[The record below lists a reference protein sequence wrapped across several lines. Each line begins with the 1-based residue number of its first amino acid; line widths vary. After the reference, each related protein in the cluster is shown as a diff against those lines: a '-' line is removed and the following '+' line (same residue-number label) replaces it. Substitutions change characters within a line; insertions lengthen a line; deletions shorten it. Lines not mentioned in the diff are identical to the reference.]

1 MQIEIKVVND
11 KKSLKTFIYLPAK
24 IHKNHANWVPP
35 IYMDEWAFFNPKK
48 NKNFDHC
55 DTVLALAFKGQKA
68 VGRIMGIVSHKYNKL
83 HQENHVRFAFIETFN
98 DQEVFSALVNFIAKW
113 GKNMGMDRIVGPIG
127 FSDKDPQGLLIEGFE
142 QPVVIAS
149 NCSLPYMVDLV
160 ENMGFHK
167 KKDLVVYQIQVPN
180 ENPPIYKK
188 VEERFLQNNK
198 NLKVLEFS
206 SRTKVKPF
214 IYPVLQLVNDTFK
227 DIYGFIPFTKEE
239 MKDFANRYLYL
250 INPRFIKMVVNEF
263 NEVVAFVIGMSD
275 ISHGIR
281 KARGKLL
288 PIGFIPIFMAGKK
301 SKQLNLL
308 LGAVHPQYQGRGLD
322 VAMGI
327 KLLASA
333 REAGKTTIDSH
344 LELEENFKVRAEM
357 ERVGG
362 KVYKKYRI
370 YQKEIS

>member
-288 PIGFIPIFMAGKK
+288 PIGFIPIFMAGKNR
-301 SKQLNLL
+301 SN
-308 LGAVHPQYQGRGLD
+308 
-322 VAMGI
+322 
-327 KLLASA
+327 
-333 REAGKTTIDSH
+333 
-344 LELEENFKVRAEM
+344 
-357 ERVGG
+357 
-362 KVYKKYRI
+362 
-370 YQKEIS
+370 

>member
-1 MQIEIKVVND
+1 MQLEIKVVSD
-11 KKSLKTFIYLPAK
+11 KKSLKTFIYLPAI

-35 IYMDEWAFFNPKK
+35 IYMDEWAFFNPNK
-48 NKNFDHC
+48 NKNFEHC
-55 DTVLALAFKGQKA
+55 DTVLALAYKGQKA
-68 VGRIMGIVSHKYNKL
+68 VGRIMGIVSHKYNML
-83 HQENHVRFAFIETFN
+83 HRENHVRFAFVETFN
-98 DQEVFSALVNFIAKW
+98 DQDVFSALVNFIEEW
-113 GKNMGMDRIVGPIG
+113 GKNIGMDRIVGPIG
-127 FSDKDPQGLLIEGFE
+127 FSDKDPQGLLIEGFDK
-142 QPVVIAS
+142 PVVIAS

-167 KKDLVVYQIQVPN
+167 KKDLVVYQIQVPDQ
-180 ENPPIYKK
+180 NPPIYKK

-198 NLKVLEFS
+198 NFKVLEFT
-206 SRTKVKPF
+206 SRNKVKPF
-214 IYPVLQLVNDTFK
+214 IYPVLQLVNETFK

-250 INPRFIKMVVNEF
+250 INPRFIKLIVNDL
-263 NEVVAFVIGMSD
+263 NDVVAFVIGMSD

-281 KARGKLL
+281 KAKGKLL

-322 VAMGI
+322 VVMGI

>member
-1 MQIEIKVVND
+1 M
-11 KKSLKTFIYLPAK
+11 
-24 IHKNHANWVPP
+24 
-35 IYMDEWAFFNPKK
+35 
-48 NKNFDHC
+48 
-55 DTVLALAFKGQKA
+55 
-68 VGRIMGIVSHKYNKL
+68 SHKYNKL
-83 HQENHVRFAFIETFN
+83 HRENHVRFAFVETFN

-127 FSDKDPQGLLIEGFE
+127 FSDKDPQGLLIEGFDK
-142 QPVVIAS
+142 PVVIAS

-180 ENPPIYKK
+180 ENPPIYNK

-239 MKDFANRYLYL
+239 MKEFANRYLYL